1 MTHRRSYWN
10 ERRVLAR
17 ELAALGERDAGLTFW
32 RHVLASPHLRA
43 AVTRSCCRPPGGVR
57 DRGRR
62 DAAGRTDRGPAQAR
76 RGEDAAAQA
85 LARLVAA
92 GPGLGG
98 AVPGRAGSVMQALVP
113 CGCFGQAF
121 RPRGGSGLRR
131 RGPGVGCV
139 ARCRRSRLRCC
150 SWTVQVFRPGLS
162 SEGRVGVASKGS
174 WCRSCGSVPSEPAVV
189 LLPDGARIPAGAFV
203 RGAGRGCVEGV
214 LVSVVW
220 LGAVGAGRGAAP
232 GRCRYSGRGFRLTAA
247 SELRQRRIPRRS
259 RPPLSGWLAVR
270 STLRRQ

>member
-121 RPRGGSGLRR
+121 RPRGGSGVRR

-139 ARCRRSRLRCC
+139 GRGRRGRVRG
-150 SWTVQVFRPGLS
+150 WFVGGAGFWAGGLS
-162 SEGRVGVASKGS
+162 QGGGGGVA
-174 WCRSCGSVPSEPAVV
+174 
-189 LLPDGARIPAGAFV
+189 
-203 RGAGRGCVEGV
+203 EG
-214 LVSVVW
+214 LWGWVW
-220 LGAVGAGRGAAP
+220 GL
-232 GRCRYSGRGFRLTAA
+232 
-247 SELRQRRIPRRS
+247 
-259 RPPLSGWLAVR
+259 
-270 STLRRQ
+270 